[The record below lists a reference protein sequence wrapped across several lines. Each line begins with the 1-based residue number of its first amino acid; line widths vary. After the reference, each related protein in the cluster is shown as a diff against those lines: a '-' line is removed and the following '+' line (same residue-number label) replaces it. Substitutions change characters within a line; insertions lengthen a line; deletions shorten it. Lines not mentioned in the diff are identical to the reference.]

1 MGNCSFCGKSAGLLR
16 SMHIACEDINVKG
29 YKEMVKLAAQ
39 AASKPDCP
47 SEPQGEPVEP
57 LEG

>member
-16 SMHIACEDINVKG
+16 SRHKACEDINASG

-47 SEPQGEPVEP
+47 SRASG
-57 LEG
+57 